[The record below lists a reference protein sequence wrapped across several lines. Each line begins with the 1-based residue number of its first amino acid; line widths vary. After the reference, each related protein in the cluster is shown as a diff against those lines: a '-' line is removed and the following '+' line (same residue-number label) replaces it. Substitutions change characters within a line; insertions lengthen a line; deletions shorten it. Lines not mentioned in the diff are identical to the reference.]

1 MDNELRNRL
10 ASLSDRK
17 GTLNNSKSILDR
29 FRYWERNQLALRISG
44 GFMIND
50 YALIFCTGFKVIRL
64 PLTWVSVVLCD

>member
-17 GTLNNSKSILDR
+17 GTLNDSKSILDR

-50 YALIFCTGFKVIRL
+50 YALIFV
-64 PLTWVSVVLCD
+64 PLSK